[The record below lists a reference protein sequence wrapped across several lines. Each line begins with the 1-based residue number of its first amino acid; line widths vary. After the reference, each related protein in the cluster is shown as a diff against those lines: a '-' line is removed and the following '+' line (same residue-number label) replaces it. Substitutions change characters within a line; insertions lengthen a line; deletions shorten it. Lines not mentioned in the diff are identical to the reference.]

1 VPGAAGRGRRQ
12 RERERERKRAREAE
26 GWGNMEQIVD
36 EASVL
41 YGAKTKRQGR
51 GKRRKARSVDTN
63 RDCCLRGSEKRSK
76 FKRLPPRRD
85 GRDGCFAA
93 DRDGVYAHVFF
104 QAPDAQRA
112 RRRRFHFE
120 MR

>member
-1 VPGAAGRGRRQ
+1 
-12 RERERERKRAREAE
+12 
-26 GWGNMEQIVD
+26 MEQIVD

-76 FKRLPPRRD
+76 FKRPP
-85 GRDGCFAA
+85 
-93 DRDGVYAHVFF
+93 
-104 QAPDAQRA
+104 PEA
-112 RRRRFHFE
+112 RRVSRGGPGWGLRVCFF
-120 MR
+120 